1 MMATSPLPV
10 PETRFQ
16 PVPLA
21 PIVRACPHG
30 TSSPD
35 IASIAAADP
44 VAPVARARVLPE
56 FPVRVWVLLAVIG
69 LHVAVF
75 AVLLTQRYM
84 VAKAPEP
91 VVVQLL
97 SIPPSPPPPAEAPVI
112 VMETP
117 PVVIPPPVFE
127 IEDRPPTITAVVMEN
142 PPPPQVSA
150 PAPAAVAEGPASA
163 SQQRMPTLVSGVDLN
178 ASMIDAVPPKYPYE
192 SRRLKEQGTVVL
204 DVLLTPAGSVD
215 RISVKNSSGF
225 PRLDKAALDAVRR
238 WRWSPTQRGGHA
250 VAVRGLVEIP
260 FTLTPRK

>member
-1 MMATSPLPV
+1 MATSALPA
-10 PETRFQ
+10 PEARFQ
-16 PVPLA
+16 PAPL
-21 PIVRACPHG
+21 
-30 TSSPD
+30 
-35 IASIAAADP
+35 
-44 VAPVARARVLPE
+44 APVARPDPRDRLSPEIAPVPTAVPAVRAGALPAL
-56 FPVRVWVLLAVIG
+56 PARVWVLLAVIG
-69 LHVAVF
+69 LHIALF

-91 VVVQLL
+91 VVVELL
-97 SIPPSPPPPAEAPVI
+97 SIPPSPPPPAEAPRF

-163 SQQRMPTLVSGVDLN
+163 SHHRMPTLVSGVDLS

-204 DVLLTPAGSVD
+204 DVLLTPAGSVE
-215 RISVKNSSGF
+215 RISVRSSSGF
-225 PRLDKAALDAVRR
+225 QRLDKAALEAVRR
-238 WRWSPTQRGGHA
+238 WRWSPTQREGHA